1 MDLDVSLQWIFLT
14 LTCWTTKQYCL
25 IIERHLN
32 KLIDVLTQSNVNQTA
47 FCFGTRGN
55 NPQQI

>member
-25 IIERHLN
+25 TIESFKSHLN
-32 KLIDVLTQSNVNQTA
+32 KLIDVLIQSNVNQTA
-47 FCFGTRGN
+47 FCFGTSIHGK
-55 NPQQI
+55 